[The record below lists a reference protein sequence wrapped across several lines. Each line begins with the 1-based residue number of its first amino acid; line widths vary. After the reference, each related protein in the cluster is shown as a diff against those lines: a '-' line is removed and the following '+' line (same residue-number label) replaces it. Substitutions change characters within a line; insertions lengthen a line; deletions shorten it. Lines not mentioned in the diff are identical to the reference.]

1 MCFMCIYSR
10 SLSVSGVQNRVF
22 WLTLSLF
29 SGTVEAKEVSKYHTC
44 TILESDRALEIVTFA
59 IFGVLGYQEAY
70 IFRGFSGLS
79 CAMSFSRFTCL
90 FPP

>member
-10 SLSVSGVQNRVF
+10 SLSVRGVQNRVF

-44 TILESDRALEIVTFA
+44 TIILLTRAIKIVVFWD
-59 IFGVLGYQEAY
+59 FGVFVY
-70 IFRGFSGLS
+70 
-79 CAMSFSRFTCL
+79 
-90 FPP
+90 